1 MSDETLKHGPAS
13 EETGFER
20 QDMSSSGVYM
30 FFAALAIGG
39 VLAYFMLIGLYG
51 LLERY
56 DRSHQPAQNPLTS
69 PKVETRAV
77 AREDIEK
84 FAEPRLEVDERR
96 QLNDIRLQ
104 EESTLHR
111 YQWADQKAGLVRIPI
126 ERAMELI
133 VQRGLPTRP
142 ANAPATANAAPG
154 AGNAK
159 PSKAAPEPK
168 GPKGKP

>member
-20 QDMSSSGVYM
+20 QDMSSSGVYV

-39 VLAYFMLIGLYG
+39 VLTYFIVIGLYG
-51 LLERY
+51 FLERY
-56 DRSHQPAQNPLTS
+56 DRSHQPAQNPLTT
-69 PKVETRAV
+69 PKVETRTV
-77 AREDIEK
+77 VKEDIET
-84 FAEPRLEVDERR
+84 FAQPRLEVDERR

-111 YQWADQKAGLVRIPI
+111 YQWADEKAGVVRIPI
-126 ERAMELI
+126 ERAMDLI

-142 ANAPATANAAPG
+142 ANSPTAANPGAASTKTSKPATQ
-154 AGNAK
+154 AK
-159 PSKAAPEPK
+159 
-168 GPKGKP
+168 GTKGKP